1 MNNLIFL
8 WQDAGTDI
16 ASQGTSPLFF
26 PFMLL
31 GLAIFYFFMI
41 RPQAKE
47 QKAQQDFSK
56 SIKRGAK
63 IVTIGGLH
71 GTIVELEETQASLL
85 IAPKTIITIQRSSIS
100 MELTKSVYGN
110 ANAKTN
116 TTPATTTTQET
127 DKVQ

>member
-1 MNNLIFL
+1 
-8 WQDAGTDI
+8 
-16 ASQGTSPLFF
+16 
-26 PFMLL
+26 
-31 GLAIFYFFMI
+31 MI

-56 SIKRGAK
+56 GIKRGSK
-63 IVTIGGLH
+63 VVTIGGLH

-100 MELTKSVYGN
+100 MELTKTVYGN